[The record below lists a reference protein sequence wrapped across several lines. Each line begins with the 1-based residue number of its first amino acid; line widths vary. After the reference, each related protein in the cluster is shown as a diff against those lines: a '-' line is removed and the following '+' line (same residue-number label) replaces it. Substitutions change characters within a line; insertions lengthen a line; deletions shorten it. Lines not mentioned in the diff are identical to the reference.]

1 MPHNKLRAR
10 DAVDYQHQNPLD
22 NQKSTSTIN
31 AYIYIK
37 MTKSQDETNKKQK
50 QTKSRRRRSTIMTY
64 RDVISFSSRSIRCFL
79 GGIL

>member
-31 AYIYIK
+31 AYINMNI
-37 MTKSQDETNKKQK
+37 TKSQDETKRKKK
-50 QTKSRRRRSTIMTY
+50 KHKY
-64 RDVISFSSRSIRCFL
+64 CKCVHPY
-79 GGIL
+79 